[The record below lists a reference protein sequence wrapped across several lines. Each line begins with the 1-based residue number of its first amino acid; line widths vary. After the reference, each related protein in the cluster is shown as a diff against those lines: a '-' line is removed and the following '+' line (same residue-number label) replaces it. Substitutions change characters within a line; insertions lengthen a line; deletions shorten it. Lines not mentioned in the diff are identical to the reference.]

1 LPNWLYRNVEEWV
14 IQPAADAS
22 LTVSVADTVA
32 VAESVVV
39 TLNPLLVVVADSD
52 SPSESVTITLN
63 PLLVVVADTDSPSES
78 VTVRIPMAV
87 QVSDALTASE
97 SVTAQILDT
106 PPSFGPSVVDSTI
119 SHDAALVWLT
129 RQDRDIVLAV
139 RGQTAPPPAA
149 VDTVTV
155 DELARVQIG
164 VTPSVNDAVTV
175 GEAVTGFMGIPV
187 SVNDAS
193 AAAELVLVA
202 LSVLTIRV
210 HDDTPA
216 AELAM
221 VSFRLEVVAVDA
233 VVPGDV
239 VSVRQ
244 GLVVFDV
251 TTLDDAVVVQ
261 MPLAVVVVDS
271 ASPSELVAGE
281 FNGLPCSVS
290 DSAPVTDTAALH
302 RNFAVS
308 VFDAD
313 VVDERRFA
321 AMAKVKKVKVRGGPS

>member
-1 LPNWLYRNVEEWV
+1 MAFFDSAFFDSNFFETEDAVGVAVSVVDTLTTSEFVQVTLNPRLVTVADVLAPTESVAIEASPV
-14 IQPAADAS
+14 I
-22 LTVSVADTVA
+22 TVADTV
-32 VAESVVV
+32 VPTEF
-39 TLNPLLVVVADSD
+39 
-52 SPSESVTITLN
+52 
-63 PLLVVVADTDSPSES
+63 
-78 VTVRIPMAV
+78 
-87 QVSDALTASE
+87 VSLERTG
-97 SVTAQILDT
+97 
-106 PPSFGPSVVDSTI
+106 FGPSVVDSTI

-139 RGQTAPPPAA
+139 RGETAPPPVA
-149 VDTVTV
+149 VDSVTV

-164 VTPSVNDAVTV
+164 VTPSVSDAVTV
-175 GEAVTGFMGIPV
+175 GEAVTGLMGIPA
-187 SVNDAS
+187 SVNDAD